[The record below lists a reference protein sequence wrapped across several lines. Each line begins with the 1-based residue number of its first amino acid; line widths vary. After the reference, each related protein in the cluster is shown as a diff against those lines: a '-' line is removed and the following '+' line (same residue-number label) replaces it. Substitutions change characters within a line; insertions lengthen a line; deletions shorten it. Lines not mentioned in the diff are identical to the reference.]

1 MQGWNKLTLC
11 YRSILSMKDFRMPS
25 AQPCR
30 GPKKILHRGISVADL
45 LATSANGT
53 FSDEYWK
60 LYDQY
65 ISVLKKLAEVQ
76 DSFDKSSRALADA
89 QAAGKSI
96 PQLKNN

>member
-1 MQGWNKLTLC
+1 
-11 YRSILSMKDFRMPS
+11 MPS
-25 AQPCR
+25 AKPCR
-30 GPKKILHRGISVADL
+30 GPEKIPHRGISIADL
-45 LATSANGT
+45 LATSANRI

-89 QAAGKSI
+89 QAAGKGL
-96 PQLKNN
+96 PQLRRTLIACLLTI